1 MDWAWHLLVTA
12 LALWGDWAGTDPHPL
27 ALQFGFLRPEA
38 AGIGGGE
45 EDPSVVATVF
55 SMQGL
60 VVAAQGPT
68 SG

>member
-1 MDWAWHLLVTA
+1 MGRL
-12 LALWGDWAGTDPHPL
+12 GRDPHPL